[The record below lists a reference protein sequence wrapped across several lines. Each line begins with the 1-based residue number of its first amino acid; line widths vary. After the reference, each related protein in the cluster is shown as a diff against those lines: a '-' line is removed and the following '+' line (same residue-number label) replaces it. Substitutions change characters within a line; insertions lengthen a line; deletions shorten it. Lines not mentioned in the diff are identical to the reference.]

1 MARQRRR
8 NVMNY
13 LFSMVPKAN
22 IPRSTFDRSHN
33 LKTTLDAGYLVPIF
47 CDDVLPADTFKLRC
61 SFMVRLQPLVRP
73 IMDDI
78 YLDSFFF
85 FVPYRLLWE
94 HWINMQGERRNPD
107 DSIDFMTPTVSGT
120 NVQTQTLWDYL
131 GMPTY
136 VSNSLTVNALS
147 FRAYNKIYNDWF
159 RDENLQDSVPEN
171 FDDGPDD
178 LSDYVLLRRG
188 KRHDYFTSC
197 LPWAQKGDPVSLPL
211 GDSAPVVS
219 QGAVSFG
226 TGALIH
232 SNTLGTY
239 TNYDLNTSGA
249 ANSAITANN
258 SNDGSKSVNFGL
270 SSSGAQA
277 LAENLSVDLTSATAV
292 LVNQL
297 RFSFQLQKLFERDAR
312 GGTRYIEQILS
323 HFGVVSPDARLQ
335 RPEYLGG
342 TSTRININPVT
353 QTGSTDSTSPQGNLA
368 AYGVADTRIHGFNKS
383 FTEHGVILGM
393 VSVRANLTYQQGI
406 PKMFLRRTRTDY
418 YLPVFSHI
426 GEQPVTNIEIYA
438 QGTAADDEVFGYQEA
453 WADYR
458 YKPSVITGKFRS
470 TEPQT
475 LDVWH
480 LAQKFENLPVLN
492 EEFIVENPP
501 IDRAVAVTN
510 EPQFFLDAHFD
521 LKCTRPM
528 PVYSVPG
535 LIDHF

>member
-94 HWINMQGERRNPD
+94 HWINMNGERRNPD

-131 GMPTY
+131 GMPTN
-136 VSNSLTVNALS
+136 VSNALTVNALS

-171 FDDGPDD
+171 YDDGPDD

-211 GDSAPVVS
+211 GDSAPVKGS
-219 QGAVSFG
+219 ITLPPTIPLRTQYGDLKTTSTSG
-226 TGALIH
+226 TSG
-232 SNTLGTY
+232 G
-239 TNYDLNTSGA
+239 DLNVLVNTPG
-249 ANSAITANN
+249 NT
-258 SNDGSKSVNFGL
+258 GSQSI
-270 SSSGAQA
+270 
-277 LAENLSVDLTSATAV
+277 NLSEFPDPDWNLSADLTSATAV

-297 RFSFQLQKLFERDAR
+297 RFSFQLQKLYERDAR

-438 QGTAADDEVFGYQEA
+438 QGTSADDEVFGYQEA

-470 TEPQT
+470 TDPQT

-480 LAQKFENLPVLN
+480 LAQKFDNLPVLN

>member
-94 HWINMQGERRNPD
+94 HWINMNGERRNPD

-136 VSNSLTVNALS
+136 VANALTVNALS

-171 FDDGPDD
+171 YDDGPDD

-211 GDSAPVVS
+211 GESAPVVS
-219 QGAVSFG
+219 NGDFTFKPSTPLPNISTVQPGVYTEYNGS
-226 TGALIH
+226 TDNLMWQT
-232 SNTLGTY
+232 NLGSYSSTRDLTSKLTY
-239 TNYDLNTSGA
+239 DSG
-249 ANSAITANN
+249 
-258 SNDGSKSVNFGL
+258 
-270 SSSGAQA
+270 
-277 LAENLSVDLTSATAV
+277 LSVDLSSATAV

-353 QTGSTDSTSPQGNLA
+353 QTGSTDTTSPQGNLA

-438 QGTAADDEVFGYQEA
+438 QGTAQDDEVFGYQEA

-470 TEPQT
+470 TDPQT

-480 LAQKFENLPVLN
+480 LAQKFDNLPVLN

-501 IDRAVAVTN
+501 VDRAVAVTN

>member
-85 FVPYRLLWE
+85 FVPYRLIWE

-120 NVQTQTLWDYL
+120 HVQTQTLWDYL

-136 VSNSLTVNALS
+136 VNNALTVNSLS

-171 FDDGPDD
+171 YDDGPDD

-211 GDSAPVVS
+211 GNDAPVSGTATFTNFPSGVLKNT
-219 QGAVSFG
+219 GADPAVSG
-226 TGALIH
+226 QVSGI
-232 SNTLGTY
+232 LG
-239 TNYDLNTSGA
+239 NLSG
-249 ANSAITANN
+249 SVPVWESN
-258 SNDGSKSVNFGL
+258 SNVAAAAGSPATVNGVGVSGL
-270 SSSGAQA
+270 TA
-277 LAENLSVDLTSATAV
+277 DLTSATAV

-342 TSTRININPVT
+342 TSTRVNINPVT

-426 GEQPVTNIEIYA
+426 GEQPVTNVEIYA

-470 TEPQT
+470 TDPAT

-480 LAQKFENLPVLN
+480 LAQKFDNLPVLN
-492 EEFIVENPP
+492 EEFIIENPP
-501 IDRAVAVTN
+501 IDRAVAVTD

>member
-33 LKTTLDAGYLVPIF
+33 LKTTFDAGYLVPIF

-94 HWINMQGERRNPD
+94 HWINMNGERRNPD

-136 VSNSLTVNALS
+136 VANALTVNSLP

-171 FDDGPDD
+171 YDDGPDD

-211 GDSAPVVS
+211 GGTAAVGVAPGEVLTMKSGTHTYVDNAVVREGASAP
-219 QGAVSFG
+219 F
-226 TGALIH
+226 ALKM
-232 SNTLGTY
+232 LGQNNVGEGLVIDTVGGLQA
-239 TNYDLNTSGA
+239 DLS
-249 ANSAITANN
+249 
-258 SNDGSKSVNFGL
+258 
-270 SSSGAQA
+270 
-277 LAENLSVDLTSATAV
+277 SATAV

-297 RFSFQLQKLFERDAR
+297 RFSFQLQKLYERDAR

-353 QTGSTDSTSPQGNLA
+353 QTGSTDTTSPQGNLA

-438 QGTAADDEVFGYQEA
+438 QGTAQDDEVYGYQEA

-470 TEPQT
+470 TDPQS

-480 LAQKFENLPVLN
+480 LAQKFDNLPVLN

-501 IDRAVAVTN
+501 IDRVVAVTD

>member
-136 VSNSLTVNALS
+136 VSNALTVNALS

-171 FDDGPDD
+171 YDDGPDD

-211 GDSAPVVS
+211 GDSAPVNGS
-219 QGAVSFG
+219 
-226 TGALIH
+226 
-232 SNTLGTY
+232 
-239 TNYDLNTSGA
+239 
-249 ANSAITANN
+249 ITM
-258 SNDGSKSVNFGL
+258 SDSWLPTITGSKMIYSG
-270 SSSGAQA
+270 SSGALYKSGVSGEGYSYDA
-277 LAENLSVDLTSATAV
+277 TITNLPDPAFNLSADLTSATAV

-297 RFSFQLQKLFERDAR
+297 RFSFQLQKLYERDAR

-470 TEPQT
+470 TDPQT

-480 LAQKFENLPVLN
+480 LAQKFDNLPVLN

>member
-94 HWINMQGERRNPD
+94 HWINMNGERRNPD

-136 VSNSLTVNALS
+136 VANALTVNALS

-211 GDSAPVVS
+211 GDSAPVVGTVTNPVTSTYVTNAGIESKALKQSS
-219 QGAVSFG
+219 QYFDAVS
-226 TGALIH
+226 
-232 SNTLGTY
+232 
-239 TNYDLNTSGA
+239 
-249 ANSAITANN
+249 
-258 SNDGSKSVNFGL
+258 GSSVSTV
-270 SSSGAQA
+270 SSSPVTPTG
-277 LAENLSVDLTSATAV
+277 LEVDLSGATAV

-297 RFSFQLQKLFERDAR
+297 RFSFQLQKLYERDAR

-353 QTGSTDSTSPQGNLA
+353 QTGSTDTTSPQGNLA

-470 TEPQT
+470 TDPQT

-480 LAQKFENLPVLN
+480 LAQKFDNLPVLN

>member
-85 FVPYRLLWE
+85 FVPYRLIWE

-120 NVQTQTLWDYL
+120 HVQTQTLWDYL

-136 VSNSLTVNALS
+136 VNNALTVNSLS

-171 FDDGPDD
+171 YDDGPDD

-211 GDSAPVVS
+211 GNDAPVSGTATFTNFPSGVLKNTGAS
-219 QGAVSFG
+219 PAVSG
-226 TGALIH
+226 QVSGI
-232 SNTLGTY
+232 LG
-239 TNYDLNTSGA
+239 NLSG
-249 ANSAITANN
+249 SVPVWESN
-258 SNDGSKSVNFGL
+258 SNVAAAAGSPATVNGVGVSGL
-270 SSSGAQA
+270 TA
-277 LAENLSVDLTSATAV
+277 DLTSATAV

-312 GGTRYIEQILS
+312 GGTRYIEHILS
-323 HFGVVSPDARLQ
+323 KNRKESICF
-335 RPEYLGG
+335 
-342 TSTRININPVT
+342 
-353 QTGSTDSTSPQGNLA
+353 
-368 AYGVADTRIHGFNKS
+368 
-383 FTEHGVILGM
+383 
-393 VSVRANLTYQQGI
+393 
-406 PKMFLRRTRTDY
+406 
-418 YLPVFSHI
+418 
-426 GEQPVTNIEIYA
+426 
-438 QGTAADDEVFGYQEA
+438 
-453 WADYR
+453 
-458 YKPSVITGKFRS
+458 
-470 TEPQT
+470 
-475 LDVWH
+475 
-480 LAQKFENLPVLN
+480 
-492 EEFIVENPP
+492 
-501 IDRAVAVTN
+501 
-510 EPQFFLDAHFD
+510 
-521 LKCTRPM
+521 
-528 PVYSVPG
+528 
-535 LIDHF
+535 

>member
-136 VSNSLTVNALS
+136 VANALTVNALS

-159 RDENLQDSVPEN
+159 RDENLQDSVPDN
-171 FDDGPDD
+171 YDDGPDD

-211 GDSAPVVS
+211 GDSAPVEGSIIMPSSWAPSS
-219 QGAVSFG
+219 QFG
-226 TGALIH
+226 NLQV
-232 SNTLGTY
+232 
-239 TNYDLNTSGA
+239 DLNDVGSTQKASIFVNRGQG
-249 ANSAITANN
+249 SATGLNVSNLPNPSFDLTA
-258 SNDGSKSVNFGL
+258 
-270 SSSGAQA
+270 
-277 LAENLSVDLTSATAV
+277 DLTSATAV

-297 RFSFQLQKLFERDAR
+297 RFSFQLQKLYERDAR

-438 QGTAADDEVFGYQEA
+438 QGTAVDDEVFGYQEA

-470 TEPQT
+470 TDPQT

-480 LAQKFENLPVLN
+480 LAQKFDNLPVLN